1 MIIVAKK
8 LRPRR
13 LIAVLFL
20 FVLAFGVLGTG
31 LGLIQ
36 DIQKAEAVASLQADP
51 RDIDSNE
58 DRVSYLESY
67 GWIVSDEAAAVEDIR
82 LPDTF
87 DASYDEYLALQREQ
101 GFDLEQYSGKTIQRY
116 TYQVINYPG
125 LQENIWACLLLY
137 KDEVIGGEV
146 YCNQGDGFMQ
156 GLAYPIQQE

>member
-67 GWIVSDEAAAVEDIR
+67 GWIVSSEAAAVEDIR
-82 LPDTF
+82 LPDAF
-87 DASYDEYLALQREQ
+87 DASYDEYLALQQAQ
-101 GFDLEQYSGKTIQRY
+101 GFDLKQYAGKTIQRY

>member
-87 DASYDEYLALQREQ
+87 GASYDE
-101 GFDLEQYSGKTIQRY
+101 
-116 TYQVINYPG
+116 
-125 LQENIWACLLLY
+125 
-137 KDEVIGGEV
+137 
-146 YCNQGDGFMQ
+146 
-156 GLAYPIQQE
+156 

>member
-51 RDIDSNE
+51 R
-58 DRVSYLESY
+58 ESY

>member
-58 DRVSYLESY
+58 DRVSCLESY